1 MLNNL
6 RAELVRKGLDPEK
19 AVETV
24 LGCNPKTAKSKT
36 HGITDFSVPEAV
48 KVANAYFEHDNF
60 DFLYL
65 FEKAD
70 SQNGNVPIG
79 QRN

>member
-1 MLNNL
+1 MLYNL
-6 RAELVRKGLDPEK
+6 RAELTRKGLKPEK
-19 AVETV
+19 SIVAI
-24 LGCNPKTAKSKT
+24 LGCTYKTAKSKLD
-36 HGITDFSVPEAV
+36 GATDFTVPEAV
-48 KVANAYFEHDNF
+48 KVANAYFEHDDF